1 MYKFT
6 DEEMHLLS
14 TVNEKMD
21 VMSIFLNGIRDKHL
35 RGLIISGTPGSSK
48 SHLTR
53 EILYGAPNT
62 EPAYVRGH
70 ITPLEVYK
78 ILYDNRDENK
88 ICIFDD
94 CDAVFNEGSSR
105 DVLKGALDT
114 DNIRQVNWNTSR
126 VGHNYP
132 NSFRFDGR
140 IVIITNANMRK
151 NVHVKAVLDRMHYYR
166 IELSYEEKL
175 VKIIEIMQNRDYIM
189 DTKDFP
195 EIIDWL
201 RHHKD
206 LIGEKLTFRI
216 ASKLMDLRNL
226 SADKWKILAR
236 YSVLEETKQ

>member
-1 MYKFT
+1 MYQFSS
-6 DEEMHLLS
+6 DEQLLLDA
-14 TVNEKMD
+14 VNEKME
-21 VMSIFLNGIRDKHL
+21 VMAIFLNGVRDRHL

-53 EILYGAPNT
+53 EILYNVPNE
-62 EPAYVRGH
+62 EPTYIRGH

-78 ILYDNRDENK
+78 TLHDNRDEGK
-88 ICIFDD
+88 VCIFDD

-114 DNIRQVNWNTSR
+114 DGIRQVNWNTSR

-132 NSFRFDGR
+132 SSFKFDGR

-201 RHHKD
+201 RDHKE
-206 LIGEKLTFRI
+206 LIGDKLTFRI

-226 SADKWKILAR
+226 SADKWKMLAR